1 MSEGSHLLKYFESKK
16 DEFAKLVAELADF
29 KTYSK
34 DSATINRFLDRLIEI
49 FSEFDP
55 KIERIPT
62 PRGDLLFLDF
72 FDNYPNFVGVPIH
85 SDVVRSTEEE
95 VPIVRRGSKLSGT
108 GVYDMKSALGVAYF
122 VLKAAKEGIIE
133 IPRAIKLAVT
143 PDEEIGSEVT
153 TEPLIERFQSADFAL
168 VQEPSGPN
176 GELKIERKG
185 VATVFA
191 YVRGKPAHSGIEPE
205 KGVDANRALYEILN
219 RIYLIL
225 EKYPQVSFNPGII
238 AGGVQRNIVP
248 PDAFLDAELRSF
260 SPESL
265 ASVREEIKE
274 IKLSSPAEIDI
285 KADISHP
292 PLCFTKKNMILR
304 DEAVI
309 IALGLGV
316 ELGEIKTGGGS
327 DGSVLSAAGIPTL
340 DGLGIRG
347 GGAHTP
353 DEFID
358 VDDFPFRATLISQL
372 CALKTT
378 IGLEK

>member
-1 MSEGSHLLKYFESKK
+1 MPEGQVLLKYFELNKEKFS
-16 DEFAKLVAELADF
+16 DLVAELAEY

-34 DSATINRFLDRLIEI
+34 DSETINRFLDRLIEI

-72 FDNYPNFVGVPIH
+72 FENHPNFVGIPIH

-95 VPIVRRGSKLSGT
+95 VPIVRGGSKLSGM

-122 VLKAAKEGIIE
+122 VLKAAKEELIK
-133 IPRAIKLAVT
+133 IPRSIKLAVT

-153 TEPLIERFQSADFAL
+153 TEPLLERFRAADFVL

-185 VATVFA
+185 VAAVYAF
-191 YVRGKPAHSGIEPE
+191 VRGKPAHSGIEPE
-205 KGVDANRALYEILN
+205 KGVDANRALFELLD
-219 RIYLIL
+219 RIYSIL
-225 EKYPQVSFNPGII
+225 EKHPDVSFNPGII
-238 AGGVQRNIVP
+238 AGGVRRNIVS

-265 ASVREEIKE
+265 ANVREEIKK
-274 IKLSSPAEIDI
+274 IKLNSPAAIDI

-292 PLCFTKKNMILR
+292 PFCFTEKNKILR
-304 DEAVI
+304 NEAVR
-309 IALGLGV
+309 IARGLGV

-327 DGSVLSAAGIPTL
+327 DGSDLSAAGIPTL

-358 VDDFPFRATLISQL
+358 VDDFPFRAALVARL

-378 IGLEK
+378 IGF